1 MVASRPRAAHD
12 DGAMKRPGTLVV
24 AVVGV
29 GAVAA
34 VLSRV
39 GLSRVVSKYVGETE
53 KDLDSTLDAAER
65 SDAAQL
71 FDESDALFDRDPPPD
86 DDDPD

>member
-1 MVASRPRAAHD
+1 
-12 DGAMKRPGTLVV
+12 MKRSGSLVV
-24 AVVGV
+24 AIVGV

-34 VLSRV
+34 VLGRI

-53 KDLDSTLDAAER
+53 KNLDGAFDAAEEA
-65 SDAAQL
+65 DAVL
-71 FDESDALFDRDPPPD
+71 LVDEADALFGRDRKSD

>member
-1 MVASRPRAAHD
+1 
-12 DGAMKRPGTLVV
+12 MKRSGSLVV
-24 AVVGV
+24 AIVGV

-34 VLSRV
+34 VLGRI

-53 KDLDSTLDAAER
+53 KNLDGAFDAAEEA
-65 SDAAQL
+65 DAVL
-71 FDESDALFDRDPPPD
+71 LVDEADALFGRDRASD

>member
-1 MVASRPRAAHD
+1 
-12 DGAMKRPGTLVV
+12 MKRPGSLVV

-34 VLSRV
+34 VLGRI

-53 KDLDSTLDAAER
+53 KDLGQAFDAAEEA
-65 SDAAQL
+65 DAVLLQDDA
-71 FDESDALFDRDPPPD
+71 DALFDRERASD
-86 DDDPD
+86 DEDPD

>member
-1 MVASRPRAAHD
+1 
-12 DGAMKRPGTLVV
+12 MKRSGSLVV

-34 VLSRV
+34 VLGRI

-53 KDLDSTLDAAER
+53 KNLDSALDAAER
-65 SDAAQL
+65 SDATLL
-71 FDESDALFDRDPPPD
+71 FDESDALFGRDPAPD
-86 DDDPD
+86 DEDPD

>member
-1 MVASRPRAAHD
+1 
-12 DGAMKRPGTLVV
+12 MKRSGSLVV
-24 AVVGV
+24 AIVGV

-34 VLSRV
+34 VLGRI

-53 KDLDSTLDAAER
+53 KNLDGAFDAAEEA
-65 SDAAQL
+65 DAVL
-71 FDESDALFDRDPPPD
+71 LVDEADALFGRDRAS